1 MAVYIRRLLTRARV
15 SVIVGAGVAAVYR
28 TAVVSFDRIRAQ
40 MDRKEEPRDE
50 RHPNAEMLA
59 REPCHHRRYVTG
71 RPGHCQIRPLD
82 PLPGQ
87 ASTGIRSPGSR
98 APHHRRVPSSART
111 SVSVP
116 SRSARGL
123 PGPATQPSAFCQVRP
138 ADVAF
143 APKSLRARHACRPLH
158 SLQFRQMTRVD
169 QVHEHIPLLLVEHD

>member
-87 ASTGIRSPGSR
+87 ASTGIRSPGLR
-98 APHHRRVPSSART
+98 A